1 MDDFLRKSLRGIKNC
16 KLGNQD
22 INGRKKY
29 KIRWRWWRNK
39 EIEDTGDVRHGSKL
53 KRYRKKE

>member
-1 MDDFLRKSLRGIKNC
+1 MEERSK
-16 KLGNQD
+16 KLGED
-22 INGRKKY
+22 DE
-29 KIRWRWWRNK
+29 

>member
-1 MDDFLRKSLRGIKNC
+1 MEERSKELGEDDE
-16 KLGNQD
+16 
-22 INGRKKY
+22 
-29 KIRWRWWRNK
+29 K